1 MPLTQADIRERYEQ
15 EWSEKSA
22 SAGVKEDLKYSSPV
36 EDRLLY
42 PAYIELLRRH
52 NIGVGGRDV
61 LDVGSGCGRWIAFFA
76 RQFIPAPASITG
88 VDYTLASVDLLRK
101 WWGDS
106 TGRGTA
112 LCFRHASIT
121 DPSLDLGQKYDLIN
135 IANVLF
141 HIPEDDGFR
150 NALKNL
156 RRHLKPGGRIIT
168 TEYLPRQSMRTE
180 WMLVRSRY
188 EFTDLCLE
196 AGLQVDA
203 VRAFCYFGNDPM
215 GIDGPDAGARAD
227 FYRVRSRAAQLLASA
242 QGATH
247 EFLVEM
253 LADIDR
259 AALNFSRER
268 LAEIDLP
275 SQKLVILSA
284 I

>member
-1 MPLTQADIRERYEQ
+1 MPLSQADIRERYEL

-42 PAYIELLRRH
+42 PAYTELLKRH

-61 LDVGSGCGRWIAFFA
+61 LDVGSGCGRWVGFFA
-76 RQFIPAPASITG
+76 RQFIPVPASITG
-88 VDYTLASVDLLRK
+88 IDYTLASVDLLRK

-121 DPSLDLGQKYDLIN
+121 ESGLDLGQKFDLIN

-141 HIPEDDGFR
+141 HVPEDDDFCT
-150 NALKNL
+150 ALANL

-188 EFTDLCLE
+188 EFTELCLA

-203 VRAFCYFGNDPM
+203 VRAFCYFANDPM
-215 GIDGPDAGARAD
+215 GIDGPDMGARAD
-227 FYRVRSRAAQLLASA
+227 FYRVRSRADQLLASA
-242 QGATH
+242 QGATR

-259 AALNFSRER
+259 AALNYSRER
-268 LAEIDLP
+268 VAEIDLP
-275 SQKLVILSA
+275 SQKLVLLSA
-284 I
+284 V